1 MAMLPWT
8 AVRRPRPDPS
18 LVVRG
23 NYRPLTLP
31 EVAALLPDHIHQS
44 EQCPHRCGK
53 TWESLR
59 IHLAR
64 VRQNVSPHLHYLDIW
79 QLRQWL
85 GQPIVVS
92 HRMDVVP
99 CSWMREGLGLLEKLD
114 PGDLLMLLIP
124 QRIVRQTGFDRKG
137 LKVWVRIMFL
147 TEPVSSDDWANFL
160 DPYCTPPDEDEDE
173 RPWVEGWCAVGR
185 DGLVQWGGVM
195 LVWAELVKETR
206 LP

>member
-8 AVRRPRPDPS
+8 AVRRPRPDPP

-31 EVAALLPDHIHQS
+31 EVAALLPDVIHRS
-44 EQCPHRCGK
+44 EGCPYRCDK

-64 VRQNVSPHLHYLDIW
+64 ARQNVSPHLHYLDIW
-79 QLRQWL
+79 HPRQWL

-92 HRMDVVP
+92 ERMDVAP
-99 CSWMREGLGLLEKLD
+99 CSWMYRAIHPLEGQRVGEW
-114 PGDLLMLLIP
+114 GVVVIP
-124 QRIVRQTGFDRKG
+124 QRIARQTSFDRKG
-137 LKVWVRIMFL
+137 LKVWLRIMHL
-147 TEPVSSDDWANFL
+147 TEPVSSDDWAEFL
-160 DPYCTPPDEDEDE
+160 DPYCTPRGDEG
-173 RPWVEGWCAVGR
+173 PWVEGWCNVGR
-185 DGLVQWGGVM
+185 DGLVQWGEM

>member
-8 AVRRPRPDPS
+8 AVRRPRPDPP

-31 EVAALLPDHIHQS
+31 EVAALLPDVIHRS
-44 EQCPHRCGK
+44 EGCSHRCDK
-53 TWESLR
+53 TWDGLR
-59 IHLAR
+59 RHLAHI
-64 VRQNVSPHLHYLDIW
+64 RQNVSPHLHYLDIW

-92 HRMDVVP
+92 YRAIVTP
-99 CSWMREGLGLLEKLD
+99 CSWMYWSPDLVEKQRIMQRLSVV
-114 PGDLLMLLIP
+114 IP
-124 QRIVRQTGFDRKG
+124 QRIVRRTGFHKR
-137 LKVWVRIMFL
+137 LEVRLRTMHL
-147 TEPVSSDDWANFL
+147 DKPVSSDDWAEFL
-160 DPYCTPPDEDEDE
+160 DPYCTPRGDGG
-173 RPWVEGWCAVGR
+173 PWVEGWCNVGR
-185 DGLVQWGGVM
+185 DGLVQWGEM